1 MQKATRSLVA
11 VVVITGLIAGASVP
25 QISFAQPAT
34 TPVATTPGT
43 PSAPGTPVPGEDEA
57 LYSCKKRTGQVAVTF
72 KPETELKDL
81 ITWVMGF
88 TCKNFIL
95 DPRIVSTGKKV
106 TVIAPNKMSSTEA
119 YRVFLVALSTMQLT
133 IVPKGNVLR
142 IVESAT
148 AKSETVPIYKRGV
161 PADED
166 QVVRYVLRPTYTQV
180 ETLRQALDAIR
191 SPAGSVLVAGTM
203 LIITDYSSQ
212 VRDMMSLARSI
223 DVAGGSDGIYT
234 IPVRHADA
242 TQMAQKLND
251 ILGISAAGA
260 AAAAQGGRRP
270 PTAPAQPGM
279 PPQPAGSNSSE
290 DVSGA
295 VPSKILVDDRSNT
308 LIVVSSEA
316 GYLRVKALVDRLD
329 IELDT
334 ESGQAIHV
342 YPLENALAEELATT
356 LNNAMGQASP
366 PRAGTQPG
374 RPGAPGAPGVP
385 APGPVAPPP
394 SPGGLDNLGA
404 SLEGQVRVI
413 GDKPTNSLIVMSSGR
428 DFIAIKDVV
437 RRLDHPRKQVFIEAL
452 ILEVQI
458 SKDLEIGSSSHGGLP
473 IDNPNAL
480 IIGGVQTANLRSIS
494 AASSLAAASGLIGG
508 LIGSPLQN
516 SQTFLGTSIPSF
528 GILFQA
534 LATQNNT
541 DVLSAPHIIA
551 IDNEKTEF
559 SVGNN
564 IPYKAGLSFGGFGL
578 PATGG
583 ATSPTGSI
591 GQNIQ
596 RQDLNLSLN
605 VTPHISS
612 QDVVRLEIEQE
623 TKDIAGSDPELGP
636 TWSQRKLKTQVVV
649 HDQQSVVIGG
659 LIQERDV
666 YSVTKVPL
674 LGEIPILGYLFKFSI
689 KSKKKT
695 NLLILLTPYIVK
707 DQLDLQSIRERKVR
721 ERQEFVESFS
731 TLNEMKYEPKVD
743 YRRKRGL
750 VEEINRALQSV
761 EDDVNA
767 ANALGRRRWVDPGA
781 VEYGPSQ
788 IEAPE
793 EGHGTGGSSQP
804 VELPR
809 RPPASAPAP
818 APAPDTTPPRRPG
831 GKQPRPRTDPATAP
845 PTAPP
850 ATEPKSENPA
860 PPPAEKSSAV
870 QPGRK
875 AKAGKSGAKL
885 ASNPADRAGEGL
897 ASKKS
902 RKAVPSATQLAAS
915 TDDGAAKQ
923 PKQPKQPSGKPA
935 ATTNPADRAAE
946 GLSRAKLPR
955 RNHALRD
962 LSPAPAAAQTAQKD
976 AR

>member
-1 MQKATRSLVA
+1 MQQASRSLVA
-11 VVVITGLIAGASVP
+11 LVVILGLVTGAPMRFG
-25 QISFAQPAT
+25 FAQPAT
-34 TPVATTPGT
+34 TPTSSPANASATPG
-43 PSAPGTPVPGEDEA
+43 APGAAAPGEDEA
-57 LYSCKKRTGQVAVTF
+57 LYSCKKRTGLVAVTF

-81 ITWVMGF
+81 ITWVMGY

-95 DPRIVSTGKKV
+95 DPRVVSTGKKV
-106 TVIAPNKMSSTEA
+106 TVMAPVKMTTTEA
-119 YRVFLVALSTMQLT
+119 YRLFLVALSTMGLT

-142 IVESAT
+142 IVESAM

-161 PADED
+161 PPDED
-166 QVVRYVLRPTYTQV
+166 QVVRYILRPTYTQV
-180 ETLRQALDAIR
+180 ETLRQALDSVR

-203 LIITDYSSQ
+203 LVITDYASQ

-223 DVAGGSDGIYT
+223 DVPGGSDGIYT

-242 TQMAQKLND
+242 TQLAQKLND
-251 ILGISAAGA
+251 ILGISAA
-260 AAAAQGGRRP
+260 AAQGGGVRRP
-270 PTAPAQPGM
+270 PTNVPTAPGM
-279 PPQPAGSNSSE
+279 PVPQVPQQGQGGD
-290 DVSGA
+290 DVAAA
-295 VPSKILVDDRSNT
+295 VPSKILTDDRTNT

-329 IELDT
+329 IALDT

-342 YPLENALAEELATT
+342 YPLENALAEELANT
-356 LNNAMGQASP
+356 LNSAMGQASARP
-366 PRAGTQPG
+366 GAQPG
-374 RPGAPGAPGVP
+374 RPGAPGAPAAVPQIPAPAP
-385 APGPVAPPP
+385 APG
-394 SPGGLDNLGA
+394 PGGLDNLGA

-437 RRLDHPRKQVFIEAL
+437 RRLDQPRKQVFIEAV
-452 ILEVQI
+452 ILEVQLT
-458 SKDLEIGSSSHGGLP
+458 KDLEIGSSSHGGLP
-473 IDNPNAL
+473 VDGSNAL
-480 IIGGVQTANLRSIS
+480 LLGGVQTPNLRSIS
-494 AASSLAAASGLIGG
+494 AATSLASATGLIGG
-508 LIGSPLQN
+508 LIGSPLQG

-528 GILFQA
+528 GLLFQA

-578 PATGG
+578 PAAGG
-583 ATSPTGSI
+583 TSGAPTGSI

-612 QDVVRLEIEQE
+612 QDVVRLELEQE
-623 TKDIAGSDPELGP
+623 TKDIAGSDAELGP

-674 LGEIPILGYLFKFSI
+674 LGEIPILGHLFKFST

-695 NLLILLTPYIVK
+695 NLLILLTPYIIK
-707 DQLDLQSIRERKVR
+707 DQLDMQQIRERKMR
-721 ERQEFVESFS
+721 ERQEFVESFA

-750 VEEINRALQSV
+750 VEDINRSIQSV
-761 EDDVNA
+761 EEDVNSQ
-767 ANALGRRRWVDPGA
+767 NALGKRRWVEPGP

-788 IEAPE
+788 IEQPE
-793 EGHGTGGSSQP
+793 DGHGNGASRP
-804 VELPR
+804 VPDAAPPA
-809 RPPASAPAP
+809 RPPAKGAAPLRPAP
-818 APAPDTTPPRRPG
+818 KAEP
-831 GKQPRPRTDPATAP
+831 K
-845 PTAPP
+845 
-850 ATEPKSENPA
+850 TEPKSEAAPA
-860 PPPAEKSSAV
+860 TPPDTKQS
-870 QPGRK
+870 K
-875 AKAGKSGAKL
+875 ASKKRGKPSTTQLAG
-885 ASNPADRAGEGL
+885 NPADRAGEGL
-897 ASKKS
+897 GSKEK
-902 RKAVPSATQLAAS
+902 KT
-915 TDDGAAKQ
+915 
-923 PKQPKQPSGKPA
+923 KPA
-935 ATTNPADRAAE
+935 ATNPADRAAE

-955 RNHALRD
+955 RAHTLRD
-962 LSPAPAAAQTAQKD
+962 LSPAVQADKADPAPPTQK
-976 AR
+976 AGR